1 MNLKI
6 CLCSTT
12 SRLIEINIGD
22 KTTLS
27 RSGISPMLLLF
38 FKELAANLEEDRKL
52 ELSAELVVERQ
63 LLSALCF
70 AW

>member
-1 MNLKI
+1 M
-6 CLCSTT
+6 
-12 SRLIEINIGD
+12 
-22 KTTLS
+22 TLS

-38 FKELAANLEEDRKL
+38 FKELVANLEEERKL
-52 ELSAELVVERQ
+52 GLLVGLVVERP